1 MSIDTCRRP
10 RRRLPYSVSVY
21 RSLVPGEQGRGTAS
35 QRVPRQ
41 TKRNKAAELR
51 GEGRNDMPEQAVSAD
66 PTARDLPAELSSAPF
81 PTHTSKRAVARHVLE
96 FEKPLAQL
104 ENQILELEAMQA
116 QKQVDYTKELRQLR
130 SNYTAL
136 LRKTYD
142 NLSAWETVQVAR
154 HPQRPLFKDYVD
166 MICREF
172 RELHGD
178 RQYGDDPAIVCGL
191 ARLGGHKVMLIGH
204 HKGRD
209 TKERVAC
216 CFGLAHPEGYRKAL
230 RCMKLAEKFE
240 LPVVTLIDTPG
251 AYPGI
256 GAEERGQAQSIAVN
270 LMEMSRLRTPIV
282 SIVAGEGGSGGA
294 LGIGVADRVAMMEF
308 AWYSVISPEACSAI
322 LFKGNEAAAQLA
334 DALKLTSKDLQKHGV
349 VDAVVPEPLGGAHRD
364 PHTAAHNLEQYIA
377 KTLRDLK
384 RTKIENLLERRYE
397 KFRSLGEF
405 TERNGR
411 AAKVAG

>member
-1 MSIDTCRRP
+1 MSQTLASLEAVGSAASDGSAAKP
-10 RRRLPYSVSVY
+10 VS
-21 RSLVPGEQGRGTAS
+21 
-35 QRVPRQ
+35 
-41 TKRNKAAELR
+41 
-51 GEGRNDMPEQAVSAD
+51 
-66 PTARDLPAELSSAPF
+66 
-81 PTHTSKRAVARHVLE
+81 RHVLE
-96 FEKPLAQL
+96 FEKPLAKL
-104 ENQILELEAMQA
+104 EQQIRDLEVLQA
-116 QKQVDYTKELRQLR
+116 GRQADYTRELRQLR

-136 LRKTYD
+136 LRKTYES
-142 NLSAWETVQVAR
+142 LSAWETVQVAR

-230 RCMKLAEKFE
+230 RCMKLAEKFD
-240 LPVVTLIDTPG
+240 LPVVTFIDTPG

-256 GAEERGQAQSIAVN
+256 GAEERGQAESIARN
-270 LMEMSRLRTPIV
+270 LLEMSRLKTPIV
-282 SIVAGEGGSGGA
+282 SVVCGEGGSGGA
-294 LGIGVADRVAMMEF
+294 LGIGVADKVAMMEF

-322 LFKGNEAAAQLA
+322 LFKGNEGAPQLA
-334 DALKLTSKDLQKHGV
+334 ESLKLTSKHLMKLGV
-349 VDAVVPEPLGGAHRD
+349 IDSVIPEPLGGAHRD
-364 PHTAAHNLEQYIA
+364 PHTVAHSLEQYIA

-384 RTKIENLLERRYE
+384 RCKLENLLERRYE
-397 KFRSLGEF
+397 KFRAMGEYV
-405 TERNGR
+405 EQSRR
-411 AAKVAG
+411 SAKVAG